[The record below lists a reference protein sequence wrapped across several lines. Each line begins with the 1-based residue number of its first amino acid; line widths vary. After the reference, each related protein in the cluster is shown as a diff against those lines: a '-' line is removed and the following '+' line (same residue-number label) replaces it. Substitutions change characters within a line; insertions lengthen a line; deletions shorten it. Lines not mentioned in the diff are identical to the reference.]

1 MGKED
6 EVYIVNG
13 ILFSHKKG
21 GDPAICDML
30 DGPKWHYA
38 RWVKADR
45 KRQILRDLMYM
56 WNYTHTHTH
65 TQRAY
70 RYKEQIWWLSEAGFW
85 G

>member
-21 GDPAICDML
+21 GDPAICDTL

-38 RWVKADR
+38 RWVKAGR
-45 KRQILRDLMYM
+45 KRQILRDLM
-56 WNYTHTHTH
+56 
-65 TQRAY
+65 
-70 RYKEQIWWLSEAGFW
+70 
-85 G
+85 